1 MLNLIL
7 SKLGFLGGVAAV
19 LYLVWNRLVAYYYAN
34 AQDKAEVA
42 AVKTDQAIA
51 AEGQDIAADKE
62 KLNEDTKAFT
72 DSNPDKFT
80 GVK

>member
-7 SKLGFLGGVAAV
+7 SKLGFLGGIAAV
-19 LYLVWNRLVAYYYAN
+19 LYLVWNRLIAYYYAN

-51 AEGQDIAADKE
+51 AEGQTIAADKE
-62 KLNEDTKAFT
+62 KLDEDTR
-72 DSNPDKFT
+72 SLNSDKYT